1 MKQAAERKDRF
12 SSKMHLLY
20 NMVILALT
28 LKLHVPSCKRPY
40 SKELLSVF
48 GICEQSSILS
58 SGTLSSSFCERL
70 QPLSLLPSVI
80 VQAEEH
86 TSESSARGFSCEL

>member
-1 MKQAAERKDRF
+1 MKQAAERKDSF

-20 NMVILALT
+20 NILLALT

-58 SGTLSSSFCERL
+58 SGTLSSPFCERL
-70 QPLSLLPSVI
+70 QPLSLSPSVI

-86 TSESSARGFSCEL
+86 TSESSARRFSCEL